1 MSTTRKATTTAN
13 APPADLGADGK
24 ALWSKLAGAYRV
36 DDEHGQ
42 TVLALACR
50 AADREQAC
58 RRRIEKDGVAV
69 KDKWGQIK
77 PHPLLAAE
85 RDARAQVLAALR
97 ALSLPIPEA

>member
-1 MSTTRKATTTAN
+1 MRNKTPTTGG
-13 APPADLGADGK
+13 PPADLGATGK
-24 ALWSKLAGAYRV
+24 ALWQRLVAAYKV

-69 KDKWGQIK
+69 TDKWGQTK

-85 RDARAQVLAALR
+85 RDARGQVLAALR
-97 ALSLPIPEA
+97 ALALPIPEV

>member
-1 MSTTRKATTTAN
+1 MTRKTTTVLL
-13 APPADLGADGK
+13 APPADLGATGK
-24 ALWSKLAGAYRV
+24 ALWLKLAGAYKV

-58 RRRIEKDGVAV
+58 RRQIEHDGVSV
-69 KDKWGQIK
+69 RDKWNQVK

-85 RDARAQVLAALR
+85 RDARSQVLAALR

>member
-1 MSTTRKATTTAN
+1 MTQKGKTLPPG
-13 APPADLGADGK
+13 APPADLGATGK
-24 ALWSKLAGAYRV
+24 ALWLRLVAAYKV

-69 KDKWGQIK
+69 TDKWGQTK

-97 ALSLPIPEA
+97 ALALPIPEV

>member
-1 MSTTRKATTTAN
+1 MPLKKSVTPNRTA
-13 APPADLGADGK
+13 PADLGATGR
-24 ALWSKLAGAYRV
+24 ALWLKLAGAYKV

-58 RRRIEKDGVAV
+58 RRQIEHDGVSV
-69 KDKWGQIK
+69 RDKWNQIK

-85 RDARAQVLAALR
+85 RDARSQVLAALR
-97 ALSLPIPEA
+97 ALALPIPEA

>member
-1 MSTTRKATTTAN
+1 VKGKAAPTGST
-13 APPADLGADGK
+13 PPADLGLTGRE
-24 ALWSKLAGAYRV
+24 LWLRLVNAYKV

-58 RRRIEKDGVAV
+58 RKRIEKDGVAV
-69 KDKWGQIK
+69 TDKWGQTK

-97 ALSLPIPEA
+97 ALSLPIPEV

>member
-1 MSTTRKATTTAN
+1 MKGKPAATGA
-13 APPADLGADGK
+13 APPADLGPTGR
-24 ALWSKLAGAYRV
+24 ALWLRLASSYRI

-58 RRRIEKDGVAV
+58 RARIAKDGVAV
-69 KDKWGQIK
+69 TDKWGQTK

-97 ALSLPIPEA
+97 ALALPIPEV